1 MSSRKEVKEKMISRI
16 EELEKEIAELKKQ
29 VNEEE
34 NRKGRWIPKDGED
47 YWTIS
52 GGVVVRYYVQQEQD
66 FDKNII
72 NSCKVFKTRE
82 EAEFELKRQKV
93 LRKMEEFEYRFTDEE
108 MADKDIP
115 KWRIYYYR
123 AYKSVEIDFVTNT
136 CQPLIYFKT
145 LYDAQDCI
153 DAVGAENLK
162 KYYFCVE

>member
-16 EELEKEIAELKKQ
+16 KELEKEIAELKKQ

-47 YWTIS
+47 YWTIE
-52 GGVVVRYYVQQEQD
+52 GGVVTPSNVKPY
-66 FDKNII
+66 FGKAII
-72 NSCKVFKTRE
+72 DSCKVFKTRE

-123 AYKSVEIDFVTNT
+123 LYKSVEIDFVTNT